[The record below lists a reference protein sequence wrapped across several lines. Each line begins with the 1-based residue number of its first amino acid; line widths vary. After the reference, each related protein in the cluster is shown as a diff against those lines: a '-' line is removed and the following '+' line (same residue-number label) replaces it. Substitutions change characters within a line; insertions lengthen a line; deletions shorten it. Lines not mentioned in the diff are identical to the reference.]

1 MAWGWWKRRRRRW
14 WRGLWRRRRFARRR
28 PRRPARRPR
37 RRRVRR
43 RRRWRRG
50 RLRRRVYNRR
60 RRIRR
65 KRRRQKLTIRQWQ
78 PDKRRICR
86 IKGYLPAL
94 IYGDGTFS
102 KNYTSHLEDRI
113 SKGPFGGGHGTA
125 RMSLKVLYDDHLKG
139 LNIWTYSNKD
149 LELTRYLHTTITF
162 YRHPDTDFIAVYN
175 RKTPLG
181 GNRYTAPSLHPG
193 NMMLQRQKILI
204 PSFKTKPRGS
214 GKIRVVIKPPTL
226 LVDKWYFQKDI
237 CDVTLFNLNITAC
250 SLRFP
255 FCSPQTNNPCVT
267 FQVLHSV
274 YDKALGINTFGTK
287 DTSETE
293 QKENIKNWLTKAL
306 NTAGFTVLNT
316 FRTEGI
322 YSHPQL
328 KKPPEVNN
336 KPNAQQYFAPLDSL
350 WGDKIYV
357 NSNVNPPQTETTI
370 PGILAENAYTYY
382 QKAKQDTIKKHL
394 GAMAHCHLTGI
405 FNPALL
411 TQGRLSPEFFGLYK
425 EIIYN
430 PYDDKGKGNKIWI
443 DPLTKPD
450 NIFDARSKVE
460 LEDMPL
466 WMACFGYND
475 WCKKEL
481 NNWGLE
487 VEYRVLLRCPY
498 TYPKLYN
505 DANPNYGYV
514 PISYNFSA
522 GKTVEGDLYVPIMW
536 RTKWYPTMYNQYPVL
551 EDLAMSGPFAP
562 KEKIPSSTLTVKY
575 KAKFIFGGN
584 PISEQIVKDPCT
596 QPTYEIP
603 GGGTLPRR
611 IQVINPEYI
620 GPHYSFKSFDIRR
633 GYFSAKSV
641 KRVSEQSDITEFIF
655 SGPKKPRIDQDR
667 YQEAEEHSD
676 SRLREEKPWES
687 SQETE
692 SEAQEEE
699 IQETNIQLQLQHQL
713 KEQLQLRRGI
723 QCLFEQLTKT
733 QQGVHINPSLV

>member
-1 MAWGWWKRRRRRW
+1 
-14 WRGLWRRRRFARRR
+14 
-28 PRRPARRPR
+28 
-37 RRRVRR
+37 
-43 RRRWRRG
+43 
-50 RLRRRVYNRR
+50 
-60 RRIRR
+60 
-65 KRRRQKLTIRQWQ
+65 
-78 PDKRRICR
+78 
-86 IKGYLPAL
+86 
-94 IYGDGTFS
+94 
-102 KNYTSHLEDRI
+102 
-113 SKGPFGGGHGTA
+113 
-125 RMSLKVLYDDHLKG
+125 MSLKVLYDDHLKG

-149 LELTRYLHTTITF
+149 LELVRYMHTTITF

-193 NMMLQRQKILI
+193 NMMLQRTKILI

-237 CDVTLFNLNITAC
+237 CDVTLFNLNITAA

-287 DTSETE
+287 ETPE
-293 QKENIKNWLTKAL
+293 DQQMEDIKNWLTKAL

-328 KKPPEVNN
+328 KKPPEGSN
-336 KPNAQQYFAPLDSL
+336 KPSAEQYFAPLDSL

-357 NSNVNPPQTETTI
+357 NNNTSPSQTEATI
-370 PGILAENAYTYY
+370 PGILARNACTYY
-382 QKAKQDTIKKHL
+382 QKAKTSTLRQHL

-430 PYDDKGKGNKIWI
+430 PYDDKGKGNRIWI

-536 RTKWYPTMYNQYPVL
+536 RTKWYPTMYDQSPVL
-551 EDLAMSGPFAP
+551 EDLAMAGPFAP
-562 KEKIPSSTLTVKY
+562 KEKIPSSTLTIKY
-575 KAKFIFGGN
+575 KAKFIFGAILYLN
-584 PISEQIVKDPCT
+584 RLSRTPAPSP
-596 QPTYEIP
+596 PTKFPEAVRSLAEYKSLTRNTS
-603 GGGTLPRR
+603 GHTTHSKASTSDVGTLARR
-611 IQVINPEYI
+611 VLKECQNNQTLLSLYSQVQ
-620 GPHYSFKSFDIRR
+620 KSQGSTKTGTKKQKNTQILDSEKRNR
-633 GYFSAKSV
+633 GRARKKQRAK
-641 KRVSEQSDITEFIF
+641 
-655 SGPKKPRIDQDR
+655 PKKKR
-667 YQEAEEHSD
+667 YKRQTSSSSCSTSSKSNCSSD
-676 SRLREEKPWES
+676 GES
-687 SQETE
+687 SA
-692 SEAQEEE
+692 SSS
-699 IQETNIQLQLQHQL
+699 N
-713 KEQLQLRRGI
+713 
-723 QCLFEQLTKT
+723 
-733 QQGVHINPSLV
+733 